1 MAQPLGAILA
11 SLLVS
16 VSHFT
21 GPLGVQFLFVVI
33 AALGL
38 YFTIVS
44 AKMKKV

>member
-21 GPLGVQFLFVVI
+21 GPLGVQCLFAVI
-33 AALGL
+33 ALLGI
-38 YFTIVS
+38 YFTVVS